1 MVLASYVNSTPP
13 RGVNSSALNDTDD
26 KEEYLFMP
34 VSLAAKATICS
45 TMTVICIVGFIGNL
59 SLVLFINRTEKKIG
73 HRAAAL
79 NNMHLFLRSLAISD
93 VMASINGPTLWFEL
107 FLDVFETS
115 WRCTIRR
122 YVSVALPVVTI
133 YNLVAVAFERYN
145 CICRSTGKL
154 SRARL
159 RRLIKAAWLLGF
171 LVPLLPMPS
180 FQSIRT
186 DLNETHYTVICARD
200 SSYTPYV
207 VMFQIFLVIGYIFP
221 LIFLI
226 VTSYRIV
233 KVVRAQAAYRLAL
246 PGNNVPENVV
256 MEKRKQNKATRTLM
270 IIIAAFVAPYLVFVA
285 FNAVRTRIKLNFA
298 TTFMIQ
304 RAAGILA
311 YLNGTVNFCIHLV
324 QLPAFREEWR
334 KRLAYFKRPLRL
346 GVFTTKKTYVVSKVR
361 TEFRRQNYTRRLSCP
376 VRKTTVEAPFRRR
389 YSN

>member
-1 MVLASYVNSTPP
+1 MAFPNVNSTPG
-13 RGVNSSALNDTDD
+13 RGVNSTVLNATDD
-26 KEEYLFMP
+26 KEYLFMP
-34 VSLAAKATICS
+34 VSLAARATICS
-45 TMTVICIVGFIGNL
+45 IMTVICIVGAIGNL
-59 SLVLFINRTEKKIG
+59 SLIPFANRAQKKRDQRG
-73 HRAAAL
+73 TAL
-79 NNMHLFLRSLAISD
+79 NNMYSFLRSLAMSD
-93 VMASINGPTLWFEL
+93 VMASLTGPTLWFEL
-107 FLDVFETS
+107 FLNVFETS
-115 WRCTIRR
+115 WGCTIRR
-122 YVSVALPVVTI
+122 YVSVVLPVITI

-154 SRARL
+154 SRARV
-159 RRLIKAAWLLGF
+159 RQLIRAAWVFGF
-171 LVPLLPMPS
+171 LITLLPMPS
-180 FQSIRT
+180 FQTIRM

-200 SSYTPYV
+200 SSYAPYV

-226 VTSYRIV
+226 VTSYRIIQ
-233 KVVRAQAAYRLAL
+233 VVRAQASYRLAL
-246 PGNNVPENVV
+246 PGNDVPEKVLI
-256 MEKRKQNKATRTLM
+256 EKRKQNKATRTLM
-270 IIIAAFVAPYLVFVA
+270 IIIAAFVAPYLAFVA

-361 TEFRRQNYTRRLSCP
+361 TESRRQNYTRRLSCP
-376 VRKTTVEAPFRRR
+376 VRKTTVEAPCRRR